1 MITVESLDASHA
13 TEFHSIFHEVFGS
26 ALSPTLADWK
36 YGGGRGLQFGAF
48 SEDRRM
54 VAHCGI
60 TFRDALVEHRPRRVA
75 QLGDQFGVRNKPGG
89 LARRGSVFGSLLR
102 HVLDQVPSAENPDA
116 LVYGFPSTPVI
127 GLIERLGLGISL
139 NVLHELTFLPSTPE
153 NARKSLFQPGKLH
166 LERVTRFDRTFHRQ
180 ANRLWSAM
188 ATDLG
193 DGALGVRTADYLM
206 YRYVRHPE
214 HEYEIYRVIHW
225 FGRTVGLAVCRRIG
239 AELEL
244 MDLIASLA
252 NMSLCI
258 STFKSNLSTLGVGVL
273 KMWLLDRHAAH
284 FSSLATNVVPLQ
296 FHQMV
301 NHNSSG
307 GKLDRFKNRWWLTSG
322 DADYR

>member
-1 MITVESLDASHA
+1 MISIEALQHSHA
-13 TEFHSIFHEVFGS
+13 EEFHSIFREVFGS
-26 ALSPTLADWK
+26 DLSVALADWK
-36 YGGGRGLQFGAF
+36 YGEGRGLQFGVF
-48 SEDRRM
+48 SDERRM

-102 HVLDQVPSAENPDA
+102 HVLDQVPSADNPDA

-127 GLIERLGLGISL
+127 GLIERLGLGTSL
-139 NVLHELTFLPSTPE
+139 NVIHELSFLPTVPPTSPPG
-153 NARKSLFQPGKLH
+153 LFSNDRLQ
-166 LERVTRFDRTFHRQ
+166 LERVTRFDRSFQRQ
-180 ANRLWSAM
+180 AECMWRAM
-188 ATDLG
+188 AKDFG
-193 DGALGVRTADYLM
+193 DGALGVRNAGYLM

-214 HEYEIYRVIHW
+214 HQYEIYRVRSW
-225 FGRTVGLAVCRRIG
+225 FGRTVGLAVCRRTG

-244 MDLIASLA
+244 MDVVASLA

-258 STFKSNLSTLGVGVL
+258 ATLKRNLSALGIGVL

-284 FSSLATNVVPLQ
+284 FSSLATSVVPLQ

-307 GKLDRFKNRWWLTSG
+307 GNLDRFKNRWWLTSG